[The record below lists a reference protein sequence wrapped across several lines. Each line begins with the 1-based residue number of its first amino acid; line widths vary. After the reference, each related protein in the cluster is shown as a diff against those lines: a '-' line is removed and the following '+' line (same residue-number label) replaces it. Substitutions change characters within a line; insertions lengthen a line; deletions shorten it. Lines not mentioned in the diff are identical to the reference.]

1 MRFLTLI
8 LSFGIALTCIAPSSF
23 AATNALARA
32 GIGTSTCPLYEGYPD
47 CSNATS
53 RTRTQRTLRIPY

>member
-32 GIGTSTCPLYEGYPD
+32 GIGTSTCPLNEGYPD

-53 RTRTQRTLRIPY
+53 RTQRTLRIPY

>member
-1 MRFLTLI
+1 MRLLTLI

-23 AATNALARA
+23 AATNALSRA
-32 GIGTSTCPLYEGYPD
+32 GIGTSTCPLNEGYPD

-53 RTRTQRTLRIPY
+53 RTQRTLRIPY